1 MNSENIELKKL
12 RKNIKEE
19 VEIINSTLDLLKKKL
34 KQIDIKISEEK
45 ISNEL
50 TPEYKFYLIIL
61 FILLENSEFV
71 GIGRI
76 KPKISEMDI
85 NYLIHQIEKY
95 SKMKKISFSEKDLIK
110 DEQNEILW
118 QVTIKSAVINLHQM
132 NYIDFYK
139 LDNSVSNHHI
149 KINLSAAVN
158 LRDYADNDSKPL
170 IFLQPINENKIK
182 ITNEKYQLL
191 SNLNEII
198 NEEYS
203 ENIVKIRDSIRDTA
217 NAWGLEIPSFNSNL
231 KKVKS
236 NKFLEINSK

>member
-1 MNSENIELKKL
+1 M
-12 RKNIKEE
+12 
-19 VEIINSTLDLLKKKL
+19 
-34 KQIDIKISEEK
+34 
-45 ISNEL
+45 
-50 TPEYKFYLIIL
+50 
-61 FILLENSEFV
+61 ENSEFV